1 MELTAGTL
9 ITPQIRLERMLG
21 EGGMGSVWV
30 AEHLGLGIRVAV
42 KFISE
47 ELASQPEVRERFTR
61 EARASARI
69 KSPHVVQVFDTGMLE
84 ERVPYIVMELLE
96 GHDLR
101 DRIRQL
107 KRLPINEVVTV
118 VRQAC
123 KALSKAHATG
133 VIHRDIKPDNL
144 FICDPEGDAHIK
156 ILDFGVAKS
165 DDTDL
170 AMTSTGAVV
179 GTPYYMSPEQLM
191 SAKHVDV
198 RADLWSLGV
207 VAYHALT
214 GQRPFEAE
222 TFPGLVLAI
231 ERGVYPAPYGR
242 LGVGSA
248 ELDAWIDKAL
258 NRDIDQRFTSA
269 QEMATALEE
278 AAGVPRAQQPS
289 FVDLSSS
296 ADNEPPS
303 AISYADTEIDAKSQT
318 HSTMAQSVT
327 DSRALAPPKSR
338 RGGVFAALGVL
349 SVAGVL
355 AAWFA
360 LGGRGVSAEPVHS
373 GAASVS
379 EPDAPAPT
387 LEAKSAPLP
396 SGSAS
401 DDSQAATPPDE
412 APPPQPEETAEV
424 PTQTTKS
431 GATTKP
437 TKATAAKQ
445 TAPQAPSKQA
455 PSKASAKPSSGS
467 TAKAPVS
474 NPTPDY
480 GF

>member
-9 ITPQIRLERMLG
+9 VTPQIRLERMLG

-30 AEHLGLGIRVAV
+30 AEHEGLGTRVAV

-47 ELASQPEVRERFTR
+47 DLASQADIRQRFTR

-69 KSPHVVQVFDTGMLE
+69 KSPYVVQVFDTGLLE

-101 DRIRQL
+101 DRIREL
-107 KRLPINEVVTV
+107 ERLPVNEVVTV
-118 VRQAC
+118 VSQTC
-123 KALSKAHATG
+123 KALAKAHAKG

-144 FICDPEGDAHIK
+144 FICDPEGDPHIK
-156 ILDFGVAKS
+156 VLDFGVAKS

-179 GTPYYMSPEQLM
+179 GTPYYMSPEQLV

-231 ERGVYPAPYGR
+231 ERGLYPAPFER
-242 LGVGSA
+242 LGVGSP
-248 ELDAWIDKAL
+248 ELDAWMARAL
-258 NRDIDQRFTSA
+258 HRDIDRRFESA
-269 QEMATALEE
+269 AEMAAALQE
-278 AAGVPRAQQPS
+278 AAGMPRSQQPS

-296 ADNEPPS
+296 ANNDAPS
-303 AISYADTEIDAKSQT
+303 SVSYADTEVDSHAQT

-327 DSRALAPPKSR
+327 DTAALAPPKSR
-338 RGGVFAALGVL
+338 RGLVAVIAALSL
-349 SVAGVL
+349 AGI
-355 AAWFA
+355 AGAWFG
-360 LGGRGVSAEPVHS
+360 LGSSGVNAEPVHS
-373 GAASVS
+373 GATSAAEQTAATSPLIPPGSASVTAS
-379 EPDAPAPT
+379 AAPAT
-387 LEAKSAPLP
+387 DEAPLP
-396 SGSAS
+396 QTPERDEDETPAEGAPAA
-401 DDSQAATPPDE
+401 DEPQRAAPEPKPARATARPAKATPRPPAE
-412 APPPQPEETAEV
+412 PAPRPPPA
-424 PTQTTKS
+424 
-431 GATTKP
+431 
-437 TKATAAKQ
+437 
-445 TAPQAPSKQA
+445 
-455 PSKASAKPSSGS
+455 
-467 TAKAPVS
+467 

>member
-9 ITPQIRLERMLG
+9 VTPQIRLERMLG

-47 ELASQPEVRERFTR
+47 DLGSQADVRQRFTR

-84 ERVPYIVMELLE
+84 DRVPYIVMELLE

-123 KALSKAHATG
+123 KALSKAHAKG

-144 FICDPEGDAHIK
+144 FICDPEGDPHVK

-231 ERGVYPAPYGR
+231 ERGVYPAPFGR

-258 NRDIDQRFTSA
+258 NRDISQRFASA

-278 AAGVPRAQQPS
+278 AAGVPRSQQAS
-289 FVDLSSS
+289 FVDLGSS
-296 ADNEPPS
+296 AENEPPS
-303 AISYADTEIDAKSQT
+303 AISYADTEIDAKAQT

-327 DSRALAPPKSR
+327 DSRALAPPKQR
-338 RGGVFAALGVL
+338 RGGVIAAVAAL
-349 SVAGVL
+349 SVVGIAG
-355 AAWFA
+355 AWFA
-360 LGGRGVSAEPVHS
+360 FGGRGVSAEPVHS
-373 GAASVS
+373 SAASVA
-379 EPDAPAPT
+379 EPGETAPA
-387 LEAKSAPLP
+387 LDVKSDPLP
-396 SGSAS
+396 QGSAS
-401 DDSQAATPPDE
+401 VDTPKVPEPDE
-412 APPPQPEETAEV
+412 APPPQPVEKAAEE
-424 PTQTTKS
+424 
-431 GATTKP
+431 
-437 TKATAAKQ
+437 AKQ
-445 TAPQAPSKQA
+445 A
-455 PSKASAKPSSGS
+455 AKPSAPVKPSKDPPVAPAS
-467 TAKAPVS
+467 KPTAKAGAKPKPEPAPKAPSS